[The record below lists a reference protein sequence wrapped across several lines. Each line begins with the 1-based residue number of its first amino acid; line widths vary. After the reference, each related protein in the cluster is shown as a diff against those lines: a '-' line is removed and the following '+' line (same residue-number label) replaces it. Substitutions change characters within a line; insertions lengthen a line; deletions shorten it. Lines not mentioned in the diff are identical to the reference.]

1 MSRPRIPTF
10 AAFWPFYLS
19 QHAVPACRWMHFGG
33 TTAVVIALVVA
44 VATQTWALVPACL
57 LLGYGPAWVGHFII
71 EKNRPA
77 TFTYPL
83 WSLVGDFKMWGF
95 MLTGRLWTGAPVP
108 PMTEADAIATA
119 ASMTTTTTT

>member
-19 QHAVPACRWMHFGG
+19 QHAVPACRWMHFLG
-33 TTAVVIALVVA
+33 TSAVVVTLGYAI
-44 VATQTWALVPACL
+44 ATQNWALVPLCL
-57 LLGYGPAWVGHFII
+57 VLGYGPAWVGHFII

-83 WSLVGDFKMWGF
+83 WSLIGDFRMWGG
-95 MLTGRLWTGAPVP
+95 MLIGRYWTGAPVA
-108 PMTEADAIATA
+108 PMTEADAIAAA
-119 ASMTTTTTT
+119 ASPAE